1 MKAKLS
7 SHTITRLLLVNM
19 LSLPMLGNRMSAQ
32 NPESYAVFNED
43 TGTLTFKH
51 DTKKPAGAYSLNVDQ
66 KTPDWFAAGETHGVN
81 NNRIKKVVFDA
92 SFAEARP
99 TSCSWWFY
107 GCNELTTIEGIENLN
122 TEKVTNMYAMFKG
135 CESLAKID
143 LSSLDTQNVT
153 DMAWMFNACRSLTEL
168 DLSNFNTKNVKDM
181 YAMFAICNNLATLKL
196 SNFDTQNVTNM
207 GGMFSECKSLTELD
221 LSSFNT
227 KKVTD
232 MFYMFQGC
240 SNLATIYVS
249 DKFVTTRL
257 VSGSDIFKGCEKLVG
272 AVAYDSSKTGRA
284 MANYDTGYFTDI
296 TTVGKPVSY
305 AVLDKETGTLTFR
318 HDKERPAG
326 AYLMNKG
333 TNKPGWFVEGN
344 PKEINKNNI
353 KKVVFDTSFAEARP
367 TSCYWWF
374 SGCNELTTIEGIENL
389 NTENATNVY
398 AMFYGC
404 TSLKEIDLS
413 NHDMRNVTDMNFMFY
428 GCKNLT
434 KVNLANL
441 KTQNV
446 KSMLGMFYECS
457 SLTEL
462 DLSNFDTKNLTDMSF
477 MFFECNDLA
486 KLNISSFDTQ
496 NVTNM
501 KAMFNGCNSLT
512 ELNVA
517 NFNTQNVADMS
528 FMFYGCGNLTK
539 VDVSNFDTQNAT
551 SIKAMFYECTNIAE
565 LNLSK
570 FNTQK
575 MTDMSFAFYKCNG
588 LTALDVSNFDTKEVT
603 SMKCMFYE
611 CNNISKLDISNFDTQ
626 NVADMGGMFY
636 GCSKLTTIYVSD
648 KFVTTACQS
657 GIEMFKG
664 CEKLVGAVAY
674 DDSKSGKEMANY
686 DTGYFT
692 KAATGIDATP
702 ISDNAAATY
711 YDVQGRRLD
720 APQKG
725 INIVKRSGRTMKVL
739 VK

>member
-7 SHTITRLLLVNM
+7 SHTITRLLLVIM
-19 LSLPMLGNRMSAQ
+19 LCLPMLGNRMSAQ

-51 DTKKPAGAYSLNVDQ
+51 DTKKPAGAYSLNVDK

-153 DMAWMFNACRSLTEL
+153 DMAWMFNACKSLTEL

-181 YAMFAICNNLATLKL
+181 YAMFAICNNLTTLKL

-207 GGMFSECKSLTELD
+207 GGMFSECKNLTELD

-353 KKVVFDTSFAEARP
+353 KKVVFDASFAEARP

-374 SGCNELTTIEGIENL
+374 SGCNELTTLEGIENL

-398 AMFYGC
+398 A
-404 TSLKEIDLS
+404 
-413 NHDMRNVTDMNFMFY
+413 R
-428 GCKNLT
+428 
-434 KVNLANL
+434 
-441 KTQNV
+441 
-446 KSMLGMFYECS
+446 
-457 SLTEL
+457 
-462 DLSNFDTKNLTDMSF
+462 
-477 MFFECNDLA
+477 
-486 KLNISSFDTQ
+486 
-496 NVTNM
+496 
-501 KAMFNGCNSLT
+501 FNGCSSLT

-575 MTDMSFAFYKCNG
+575 MTDMSFAFYKCNS

-725 INIVKRSGRTMKVL
+725 INIVKRGGRTMKVL